1 MADLTSLERSR
12 LKAMLGMGP
21 RDPKQHH
28 GFRNYHASPTPA
40 DCAQFDTLIARGFVQ
55 RGAEYQA
62 GAFFHV
68 TRAGCEALGLDAEVI
83 ERVVGNA
90 QA

>member
-1 MADLTSLERSR
+1 MSQSDLTALERAR
-12 LKAMLGMGP
+12 MKAMLGMGP

-40 DCAQFDTLIARGFVQ
+40 DCAQFDALIARGFVQ
-55 RGAEYQA
+55 RGAAYQD

-68 TRAGCEALGLDAEVI
+68 TRAGCEALGLEPDMVA
-83 ERVVGNA
+83 RVVA
-90 QA
+90 A